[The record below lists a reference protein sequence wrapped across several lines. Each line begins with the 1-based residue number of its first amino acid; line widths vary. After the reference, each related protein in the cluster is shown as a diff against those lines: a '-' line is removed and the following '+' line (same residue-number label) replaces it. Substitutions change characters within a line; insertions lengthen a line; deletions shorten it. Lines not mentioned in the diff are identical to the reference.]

1 MGRSS
6 WARAGWRGFS
16 LHLLFVV
23 GWLAAGAASG
33 QPASVFL
40 EDFTSPELAAAIK
53 AGKTTVLIPVGG
65 TEQNGAHMA
74 LGKHNVR
81 AKVLADK
88 IARALGNALVAPV
101 MAYVPEGNVNPPT
114 GHMRYPGT
122 LTVPA
127 DAYRKVLASAARSL
141 RQAGFRDIV
150 FLGEHGDYRK
160 DNEAVARELDREWAA
175 TPARA
180 YAIDEYYRAA
190 TQGFAVT
197 LRARGYSDA
206 EIGLHAGVA
215 DTSLALAVDPSLVR
229 RDRLREP
236 PSPGVTGDPRR
247 ASAELGK
254 LGVDAIVAET
264 VTAIR
269 TATARR

>member
-1 MGRSS
+1 MHLLVF
-6 WARAGWRGFS
+6 AGWF
-16 LHLLFVV
+16 
-23 GWLAAGAASG
+23 AAGAASG

-53 AGKTTVLIPVGG
+53 AGKTTVLVPVGG
-65 TEQNGAHMA
+65 TEQNGAHMV

-81 AKVLADK
+81 VKALADK
-88 IARALGNALVAPV
+88 VARALGNALVAPV
-101 MAYVPEGNVNPPT
+101 IAYVPEGNVNPPT

-150 FLGEHGDYRK
+150 FLGDHGDYRK
-160 DNEAVARELDREWAA
+160 DNDAVARDLDREWAG

-180 YAIDEYYRAA
+180 FAIDEYYRAS
-190 TQGFAVT
+190 TEGFGKA
-197 LRARGYSDA
+197 LKARGYTDA
-206 EIGLHAGVA
+206 EIGQHAGVA
-215 DTSLALAVDPSLVR
+215 DTSLALAVDPALVR
-229 RDRLREP
+229 GDRLREP
-236 PSPGVTGDPRR
+236 PAAGVAGDPRR
-247 ASAELGK
+247 ATADLGK
-254 LGVDAIVAET
+254 VGVDAIVAET

-269 TATARR
+269 KATAAH